1 MAKILRLRR
10 GTATQHA
17 TFTGLEGEITVDTT
31 NDTIRVHDNVAVGGH
46 ILASRTYVDNKVAD
60 IAAGNINLGN
70 IDINSNTI
78 STVNTN
84 QNLNLDP
91 NGTGYVNVSGN
102 LIVSPSSNH
111 ISVGNMYIGNSATI
125 KNTDT
130 THGLSLIGGPNFVDD
145 TNNIISVIANTFSYA
160 HTPNNG
166 PALLIGYREPSHFPM
181 PPSTDTVEFQI
192 SKNDTS
198 LHIRG
203 YHANN
208 YIHFD
213 HTSQNIGVNTFT
225 PDHTFTVR
233 GDLGVRIGNI
243 YASRI
248 ITSDTNQNFQIDPN
262 GSGEVIIHSNLV
274 PGTNSTYNL
283 GSSDYE
289 WNSLFVSNIKIN
301 DGVHEKFQTK
311 ADATGVVTHDCSSG
325 HIFYHTSADAN
336 WTANFTNLNLTAGYA
351 TAITLVIAQG
361 GTGYYPSAVQI
372 SGSAQT
378 LNWQGNATPTPSTN
392 RTDVVT
398 FSIINNS
405 GTYTVLGQLTGF

>member
-10 GTATQHA
+10 GTAAQHA

-31 NDTIRVHDNVAVGGH
+31 NDTIRVHDNVTVGGH
-46 ILASRTYVDNKVAD
+46 ILASKNYVDNKVAD

-70 IDINSNTI
+70 IDINNNTI

-102 LIVSPSSNH
+102 LVISPSSNH
-111 ISVGNMYIGNSATI
+111 MSVGNMYIGNSAVI

-130 THGLSLIGGPNFVDD
+130 THGLTLIGGPNFVDD
-145 TNNIISVIANTFSYA
+145 TNNTISVIANTFSYA
-160 HTPNNG
+160 HDSNVG
-166 PALLIGYREPSHFPM
+166 PVLLIGYREPSHFPTQ
-181 PPSTDTVEFQI
+181 PSTDTVEFQI
-192 SKNDTS
+192 SQNDVS

-213 HTSQNIGVNTFT
+213 HTSQNIGINTFT

-233 GDLGVRIGNI
+233 GDLGVRVGNV
-243 YASRI
+243 YASKFS
-248 ITSDTNQNFQIDPN
+248 TSNTNQNIELDPN
-262 GSGEVIIHSNLV
+262 GSGDVVVHADLV
-274 PGTNSTYNL
+274 PGANITYNL

-289 WNSLFVSNIKIN
+289 WNSLYISSLKIN

-311 ADATGVVTHDCSSG
+311 TDATGTVTHDCSSG
-325 HIFYHTSADAN
+325 QIFYHTSPDAN
-336 WTANFTNLNLTAGYA
+336 WTANFTNLSLNSTYA
-351 TAITLVIAQG
+351 TTVTLVIVQG
-361 GTGYYPSAVQI
+361 GTGYYPNAIQI
-372 SGSAQT
+372 GGIGQT
-378 LNWQGNATPTPSTN
+378 INWQGNSTPTPSTN

-398 FSIINNS
+398 FSILNNS